1 MLDRVYKKNLSFN
14 NMGEKQKIISDIY
27 FDRAGYGSLKT
38 TLADARDKDK
48 TIKMEDVKEFFKK
61 NVEEKRKPRGEN
73 SFVAPR
79 SFWEYQLDLF
89 FISKNDLE
97 HQQKFRVGLVLID
110 IFTKYAVVI
119 PIKSKQPPDVLAGM
133 MEGMNKMGKK
143 PKMIYSDEE
152 GSLNSDVITSYLDEE
167 KIEIHRTRG
176 HPAFAERFIRTFKD
190 KLYKRIAND
199 EKKGKADIQWIDY
212 ITEIMLTYN
221 TKDVHS
227 ATGLTPKE
235 ARQPRND
242 AKAKISMTIKARK
255 SRMYP
260 EIRVND
266 NVKIMRKKA
275 ITEKANTSH
284 WLKEIFRVER
294 IEKKLGQEYYF
305 VEGRDK
311 GLLRHELLKV

>member
-1 MLDRVYKKNLSFN
+1 MIYIFIISFI
-14 NMGEKQKIISDIY
+14 NMSEKQKIISDIY

-38 TLADARDKDK
+38 TLADAREKDK
-48 TIKMEDVKEFFKK
+48 TIKMEDVKQFFAK
-61 NVEEKRKPRGEN
+61 NVDEKRKPRGEN
-73 SFVAPR
+73 SFVAPHPY
-79 SFWEYQLDLF
+79 FEYQLDLF
-89 FISKNDLE
+89 FISTNDIKN
-97 HQQKFRVGLVLID
+97 QQKFRVGLVLID

-152 GSLNSDVITSYLDEE
+152 GSLNSDVITNYLDEE

-190 KLYKRIAND
+190 KLYKRIEND

-221 TKDVHS
+221 DKDVHS

-235 ARQPRND
+235 ARKPTND
-242 AKAKISMTIKARK
+242 AKAKISMTIKARN
-255 SRMYP
+255 SRLYP
-260 EIRVND
+260 EIKVGD
-266 NVKIMRKKA
+266 SVKIKRKKA

-284 WLKEIFRVER
+284 WLKETFKVVR

-305 VEGRDK
+305 VEGRDR

>member
-1 MLDRVYKKNLSFN
+1 MS
-14 NMGEKQKIISDIY
+14 EKQKIISDIY
-27 FDRAGYGSLKT
+27 FDRAGFSSKKT
-38 TLADARDKDK
+38 TLADARQKDK
-48 TIKMEDVKEFFKK
+48 TITMDDVNEFFRK
-61 NVEEKRKPRGEN
+61 NVDEKRKPRGEN
-73 SFVAPR
+73 SFVAP
-79 SFWEYQLDLF
+79 SPYWEYQLDLF
-89 FISKNDLE
+89 FISPNDVE
-97 HQQKFRVGLVLID
+97 SKQKFRVGLVLID

-119 PIKSKQPPDVLAGM
+119 PINSKQPDDILAGM
-133 MEGMNKMGKK
+133 MEGINKMGKK
-143 PKMIYSDEE
+143 PKKIYSDEE
-152 GSLNSDVITSYLDEE
+152 SSLKTETITSYLEEE
-167 KIEIHRTRG
+167 KIELHKTRG

-190 KLYKRIAND
+190 KLYKRIQND

-212 ITEIMLTYN
+212 IPEIMLTYN

-255 SRMYP
+255 TRMYP
-260 EIRVND
+260 EIKVGD
-266 NVKIMRKKA
+266 SVKIMRKKA

-284 WLKEIFRVER
+284 WLKEIFTVVR

-305 VEGRDK
+305 VEGRDR

>member
-1 MLDRVYKKNLSFN
+1 MS
-14 NMGEKQKIISDIY
+14 EKQKIISDIY

-38 TLADARDKDK
+38 TLQDARKKDAS
-48 TIKMEDVKEFFKK
+48 IRLEDVKEFFAK

-73 SFVAPR
+73 SFVAPHPH
-79 SFWEYQLDLF
+79 FEYQLDLF
-89 FISKNDLE
+89 FISPNDVE
-97 HQQKFRVGLVLID
+97 SQQKFRVGLVLVD

-119 PIKSKQPPDVLAGM
+119 PIKSKQPDDILAGI
-133 MEGMNKMGKK
+133 MEGIKKMGKK
-143 PKMIYSDEE
+143 PKMLYSDEE
-152 GSLNSDVITSYLDEE
+152 SSLKTETITSYLEEE
-167 KIEIHRTRG
+167 KIELHKTRG

-190 KLYKRIAND
+190 KLYKRIEND
-199 EKKGKADIQWIDY
+199 EKKGKDNIQWIDY

-235 ARQPRND
+235 ASKPKNET
-242 AKAKISMTIKARK
+242 KAKISMTIKARK
-255 SRMYP
+255 TRMYP
-260 EIRVND
+260 EIKVGD
-266 NVKIMRKKA
+266 QVKIMRKKA

-284 WLKEIFRVER
+284 WLKEIFTVEK

-305 VEGRDK
+305 VGGRPL